1 MIRILELRVVKNAK
15 LSKSMTL
22 EQFDNGYW
30 YAEDL
35 KNFAKDIGVPKA
47 RTLRK
52 DQLEKI
58 IKIFLKTGNI
68 QSKTK
73 KKTLSTKKKDL
84 ENGLSFNLPVINYT
98 SNKETKDFL
107 LKEALKIN
115 PNLPQKSGCKY
126 WLNRWR
132 EEQIEKGK
140 KITYGDLVKKY
151 VSLRETKKDF
161 PQIPST
167 KFNNFIADYLSNK
180 EGSKKQA
187 LAEWEKLKKLKI
199 PKTYKSW
206 KKYQN

>member
-1 MIRILELRVVKNAK
+1 MSI
-15 LSKSMTL
+15 

-35 KNFAKDIGVPKA
+35 KNFAKEIGLPNA

-58 IKIFLKTGNI
+58 IKNFLKTGTL
-68 QSKTK
+68 KTTINLN
-73 KKTLSTKKKDL
+73 KTSTKKKDL
-84 ENGLSFNLPVINYT
+84 DFGLSLNLPIINYT

-115 PNLPQKSGCKY
+115 PKLPKKSGCKY

-132 EEQIEKGK
+132 EEQLEKGR

-151 VSLRETKKDF
+151 VSLRESKQNL

-167 KFNNFIADYLSNK
+167 RFNNFISDYLSNG
-180 EGSKKQA
+180 EGSKAQA

-199 PKTYKSW
+199 PKTYNSW
-206 KKYQN
+206 KKYKN